1 MFVSLPGAHA
11 VGHTLVEVSRADGG
25 LYACQP
31 ESLSDFVAHPGK
43 GEGDASALQL
53 LDRAQQG
60 VAAGGIGKVYRI
72 GIQKNVLRWWLAR
85 RERGFQ
91 SVVEVADTCE
101 EQVAADPPDHQ

>member
-1 MFVSLPGAHA
+1 MFVSLPGPHA

-25 LYACQP
+25 LYACEP

-60 VAAGGIGKVYRI
+60 IAAGGVGKVDRI
-72 GIQKNVLRWWLAR
+72 GIQKDMLHWRLAR
-85 RERGFQ
+85 CERGFQ
-91 SVVEVADTCE
+91 SVVEAADTGE
-101 EQVAADPPDHQ
+101 E